1 MSLRKRIPIIRID
14 DYNFG
19 RHTTRCSGRPFFIWL
34 IEYGIYKFDNHAII
48 SARDYQIYK
57 RDYHL
62 SVNATTFSTC
72 WV

>member
-1 MSLRKRIPIIRID
+1 MIIISDVTLRD
-14 DYNFG
+14 VEG
-19 RHTTRCSGRPFFIWL
+19 VLFIWL

>member
-1 MSLRKRIPIIRID
+1 MIIISDVTLRD
-14 DYNFG
+14 VAG
-19 RHTTRCSGRPFFIWL
+19 VLFIWL

-48 SARDYQIYK
+48 STRDYQIYK